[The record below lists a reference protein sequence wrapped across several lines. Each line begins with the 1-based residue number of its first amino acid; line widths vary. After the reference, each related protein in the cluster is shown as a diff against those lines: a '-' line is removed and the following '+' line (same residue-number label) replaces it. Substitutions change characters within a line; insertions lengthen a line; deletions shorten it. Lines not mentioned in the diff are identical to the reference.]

1 MIEVHDHASRRWH
14 DRARR
19 GGQRGCGLGWSFAG
33 SSFHQF
39 EDLVA
44 LLGLDRTELVADVE
58 AILLAQ
64 RQEILALHVQL
75 SSQSEYAH
83 SLFLLL
89 QA

>member
-1 MIEVHDHASRRWH
+1 LTR
-14 DRARR
+14 
-19 GGQRGCGLGWSFAG
+19 SFLY
-33 SSFHQF
+33 QI

-58 AILLAQ
+58 AVLLAQ
-64 RQEILALHVQL
+64 RQEVLGLHVQL

-89 QA
+89 QAKLPVSD